1 MRQKKGTPISCKI
14 TSVFLLLIFAFFVQA
29 VVAGTNRIEKSPY
42 TMKEK
47 YPNILIIVLDACRY
61 DFTSLSNPN
70 IRNTPFL
77 SELTKVRKIFNFSS
91 TYSTYDSSNLSHSSL
106 MSGFITVDQA
116 IRDMPQFSL
125 PYQLKTLGYETIG
138 IVANGN
144 LSPKTMPFFIH
155 FDKFFN
161 LYEIWASFSQEE
173 KDEISKTLDKKILTY
188 AEETNAFNRGA
199 VFCSGNRVITLFKDY
214 LKDSA
219 HPFFG
224 FINLMDAHDPYYP
237 DERYYNVEKEEQ
249 LNIKLKGDL
258 RSRKLSNDQ
267 INPDS
272 IKDDIKRQLV
282 KKRLEIA
289 QGRAWS
295 LSDDLSKEAIEIYRR
310 RYAAKIKELDDY
322 IRQIFEALEKKDL
335 LSSTIIFI
343 TADHGES
350 FGENGFM
357 THSLGNQGDRESTH
371 RVPLAMYC
379 PKKYGLKGI
388 KLSILAS
395 IADIPPT
402 IYDLLRVNWF
412 PLANMSLVGNYG
424 KSLVPYIVCPFEA
437 KYDKELTLGKSALI
451 DPGEIE
457 KKKNEALKRLR
468 SLGYIK

>member
-1 MRQKKGTPISCKI
+1 
-14 TSVFLLLIFAFFVQA
+14 
-29 VVAGTNRIEKSPY
+29 
-42 TMKEK
+42 MKEK
-47 YPNILIIVLDACRY
+47 YPNILIIVLDAVRF

-77 SELTKVRKIFNFSS
+77 SELAKARKIFNFSS
-91 TYSTYDSSNLSHSSL
+91 TYSTYDSTNLSHFSL
-106 MSGFITVDQA
+106 MSGFITTYQA
-116 IRDMPQFSL
+116 ILDMPQFSL

-138 IVANGN
+138 ISANGN
-144 LSPKTMPFFIH
+144 LSPKTMASFIA
-155 FDKFFN
+155 FDKFVN
-161 LYEIWASFSQEE
+161 LHEIWESFSQEE

-188 AEETNAFNRGA
+188 GGETNDINRVAAFR
-199 VFCSGNRVITLFKDY
+199 SGNKVITLFKDY
-214 LKDSA
+214 MKDSA

-224 FINLMDAHDPYYP
+224 FINLVDAHDPYFP
-237 DERYYNVEKEEQ
+237 VERYYNIDKEEAH
-249 LNIKLKGDL
+249 LKKKVNGDL
-258 RSRKLSNDQ
+258 RSRELSNDQ

-272 IKDDIKRQLV
+272 IKDEIKRQIV
-282 KKRLEIA
+282 KNRLEIA
-289 QGRAWS
+289 QGRNWC
-295 LSDDLSKEAIEIYRR
+295 LSDDLSEEAIEIYRR

-322 IRQIFEALEKKDL
+322 VRQIFETLEKKDL

-350 FGENGFM
+350 FGENGFI
-357 THSLGNQGDRESTH
+357 THSLDNQGDRESTH

-388 KLSILAS
+388 KLSVLAS

-412 PLANMSLVGNYG
+412 PLANMGFVGNYG

-437 KYDKELTLGKSALI
+437 KYDKELALGKSAPI
-451 DPGEIE
+451 DPGENE
-457 KKKNEALKRLR
+457 KRKNEALKRLR